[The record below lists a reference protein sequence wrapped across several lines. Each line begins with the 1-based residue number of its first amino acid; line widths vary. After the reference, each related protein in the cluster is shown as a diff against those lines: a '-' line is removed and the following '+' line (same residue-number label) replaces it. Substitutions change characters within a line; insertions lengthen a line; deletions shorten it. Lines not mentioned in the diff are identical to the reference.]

1 MGVGA
6 SVERIMPEKGEQEM
20 GGEIVTQGGA
30 ILSRCRTCG
39 QPVGGNRLYTDE
51 GVFHDRESCLDAPL
65 YEALVADGRSVQ
77 EWNDHLDEEH
87 AVWSTE
93 ELLARERRFMDAR
106 LP

>member
-1 MGVGA
+1 MGETEVF
-6 SVERIMPEKGEQEM
+6 
-20 GGEIVTQGGA
+20 QGGA
-30 ILSRCRTCG
+30 ILTRCRTCR
-39 QPVGGNRLYTDE
+39 QEVGRDRIYTDE

-77 EWNDHLDEEH
+77 EWNEHLDEEH